1 MQPNTLEDLKELIDA
16 GSAVIPATLVVRN
29 GSLINVASEEIY
41 KADVA
46 VYKKWIVA
54 IGDVSAYVGK
64 DTQVLDA
71 TGKYIAPGLIDGH
84 LHIECSKL
92 SITSFA
98 KAVVP
103 CGTTSI
109 ISGLDETLSV
119 SGLEGLREV
128 LDEMQASPL
137 KVFWGAPF
145 KTPYTFPESNIA
157 FNMTP
162 EVHHQV
168 QAWPEC
174 FGVWELVREFV
185 QEKEPNALGAVLEA
199 RKNRL
204 PVFGCAP
211 MARGRNLNAYL
222 CSGVRLDHES
232 YDHEEAMEKIRNG
245 MFMLVR
251 ESSVTHFLNENLRTV
266 TEVNPNVARRISF
279 CTDDV
284 AAGDVLAKGHVDN
297 LVRMAIAM
305 GVPPIRAIQMASI
318 NSAEAYRI
326 DHLVGSVT
334 PGKLA
339 DILIVDSPESFRV
352 ERVIANG
359 QYVAENRRL
368 IIPLTAPARGPSLH
382 GSMKLKPVTEEEMTI
397 RTPLEGKVRVLA
409 MEVKAGAPFVR
420 KGREAVLAVEKSG
433 AVLPDP
439 AQDVLYVSVVERFG
453 KTNNRPVAFCSGW
466 KLKAG
471 AMATSNSPDDNNIV
485 CIGAS
490 PADMAVAVNHLASHG
505 GGQVVVRDGKVTDFL
520 PLPVGGIVAD
530 VEPEEMAVLEQ
541 RSDDAARALGCDLPY
556 PFLYMSFL
564 LVTAIPDYAM
574 TDLGAIDCIGLKVV
588 NPLLGKA

>member
-1 MQPNTLEDLKELIDA
+1 MQPNTLQELNELIDA
-16 GSAVIPATLVVRN
+16 GAAALPATLVIRN

-41 KADVA
+41 PADVA
-46 VYKKWIVA
+46 IYKKWIVA
-54 IGDVSAYVGK
+54 VGDVAAYMGK
-64 DTQVLDA
+64 DTEVVDA
-71 TGKYIAPGLIDGH
+71 TGKFLAPGLIDGH

-92 SITSFA
+92 SVTSFA

-103 CGTTSI
+103 RGTTSI
-109 ISGLDETLSV
+109 ISGLDETISV

-145 KTPYTFPESNIA
+145 KTPYTFPESTIS

-162 EVHHQV
+162 AVHQKV
-168 QAWPEC
+168 QQWPEC

-185 QEKEPNALGAVLEA
+185 QEKDPGALGAVLEA
-199 RKNRL
+199 RRNRL

-245 MFMLVR
+245 MYMLVR
-251 ESSVTHFLNENLRTV
+251 ESSVTHFLNENLRAV
-266 TEVNPNVARRISF
+266 TEVNPHVARRICF
-279 CTDDV
+279 CTDDMAV
-284 AAGDVLAKGHVDN
+284 GDVLSTGHLDN

-326 DHLVGSVT
+326 DHLVGAIC
-334 PGKLA
+334 PGRLG
-339 DILIVDSPESFRV
+339 DILLVDSPESFNV
-352 ERVIANG
+352 EQVISNG
-359 QYVAENRRL
+359 KLVAAGHRL
-368 IIPLTAPARGPSLH
+368 LHPLQAPRRGPSLH
-382 GSMKLKPVTEEEMTI
+382 GSMKLSPVTPEEMTL
-397 RTPLEGKVRVLA
+397 RTPLQDKVRVLA
-409 MEVKAGAPFVR
+409 MEVKSGAPFVR
-420 KGREAVLAVEKSG
+420 KGREAVLTVRDG
-433 AVLPDP
+433 RVLPDT
-439 AQDVLYVSVVERFG
+439 AQDLLYVSVVERFG
-453 KTNNRPVAFCSGW
+453 KTRNRPVAFCSGW

-471 AMATSNSPDDNNIV
+471 AMATSNAPDDNNIV

-490 PADMAVAVNHLASHG
+490 PEDMATAINHLATHG
-505 GGQVVVRDGKVTDFL
+505 GGQVVVKDGVIMDFL
-520 PLPVGGIVAD
+520 PLPVGGIVSD
-530 VEPEEMAVLEQ
+530 VEPEEMADMER

-574 TDLGAIDCIGLKVV
+574 TDLGAIDCIGLKVID
-588 NPLLGKA
+588 PILGRA